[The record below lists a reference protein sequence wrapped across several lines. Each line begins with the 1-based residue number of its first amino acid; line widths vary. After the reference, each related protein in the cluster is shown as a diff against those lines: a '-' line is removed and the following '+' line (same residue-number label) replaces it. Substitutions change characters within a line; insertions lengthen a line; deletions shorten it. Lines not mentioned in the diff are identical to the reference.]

1 MAINIYIIVMRE
13 EMREITFYLA
23 DVDVDRLFAI
33 KELQGEKDLTGN
45 EFARALL
52 ENELH
57 RLFPDTP
64 LFDDDG
70 RVTNAERYRG

>member
-1 MAINIYIIVMRE
+1 
-13 EMREITFYLA
+13 MREITFYLA

-45 EFARALL
+45 EFARTLL

-57 RLFPDTP
+57 RLFPDIP
-64 LFDDDG
+64 LFDDDR
-70 RVTNAERYRG
+70 RVTNAEGYRG

>member
-1 MAINIYIIVMRE
+1 MT
-13 EMREITFYLA
+13 EITFYLA
-23 DVDVDRLFAI
+23 DADVERLFAI

-45 EFARALL
+45 EFARTLL
-52 ENELH
+52 EKELY

-64 LFDDDG
+64 SFDDDG